1 MGNVLGAIG
10 LVLGLL
16 VAPTVS
22 ATPTAR
28 PTKKEALLV
37 GDSVMSILLHTDA
50 ALTLLEKQ
58 HPFLLRSVPCQRLIF
73 EGCKPFAKD
82 SSLKMLQ
89 MNKGKFSNVVV
100 VSTGYNDL
108 DDANFARAVREIT
121 SEAKTQGVEV
131 LWLTYRQAGNVRM
144 KSVSYNRQLF
154 ELEKKIDNLHILRW
168 CDISNGHPEWFTADS
183 VHMNATGGLALAKAI
198 SAAIGQLTTT

>member
-1 MGNVLGAIG
+1 M
-10 LVLGLL
+10 
-16 VAPTVS
+16 
-22 ATPTAR
+22 
-28 PTKKEALLV
+28 
-37 GDSVMSILLHTDA
+37 
-50 ALTLLEKQ
+50 
-58 HPFLLRSVPCQRLIF
+58 LRSVPCQRLIF
-73 EGCKPFAKD
+73 EGCKPIAKD

-108 DDANFARAVREIT
+108 DDANFARAVRAIT
-121 SEAKTQGVEV
+121 SEAKQQGVEV

-154 ELEKKIDNLHILRW
+154 ELAKKIDNLHILRW

-183 VHMNATGGLALAKAI
+183 VHMNATGGLALARAI

>member
-10 LVLGLL
+10 VVLGLL
-16 VAPTVS
+16 VAPIVN
-22 ATPTAR
+22 ATPTAW
-28 PTKKEALLV
+28 PIKKEALLV
-37 GDSVMSILLHTDA
+37 GDSVMSILLRTDA
-50 ALTLLEKQ
+50 ALNLLERK
-58 HPFLLRSVPCQRLIF
+58 HPFILRTVPCQRLIF
-73 EGCKPFAKD
+73 EGCIPSAKD
-82 SSLKMLQ
+82 SSLKILK
-89 MNKGKFSNVVV
+89 MNKGKFSSVVV
-100 VSTGYNDL
+100 VGTGYNDR

-121 SEAKTQGVEV
+121 SEAKLQGVQV

-154 ELEKKIDNLHILRW
+154 EFAKTIDNLHILRW
-168 CDISNGHPEWFTADS
+168 GEVSNGHPEWFTADS

>member
-1 MGNVLGAIG
+1 MGHVLGAIA

-16 VAPTVS
+16 VAPSGTG
-22 ATPTAR
+22 TPSVL
-28 PTKKEALLV
+28 PIKKEALLV

-50 ALTLLEKQ
+50 ALTLLEKE

-73 EGCKPFAKD
+73 VGCKPFAKD
-82 SSLKMLQ
+82 SSLKLLQ
-89 MNKGKFSNVVV
+89 MNKGKFSTVVV
-100 VSTGYNDL
+100 VGTGYNDL

>member
-10 LVLGLL
+10 VVLGLL

-22 ATPTAR
+22 ATPTVR
-28 PTKKEALLV
+28 PVKKEALLV
-37 GDSVMSILLHTDA
+37 GDSVMSILSHTDA
-50 ALTLLEKQ
+50 ALTLLEKE

-73 EGCKPFAKD
+73 EGCKSFAKD

-100 VSTGYNDL
+100 VGTGYNDL

-121 SEAKTQGVEV
+121 SEAKMQGVEV

-154 ELEKKIDNLHILRW
+154 ELEKRLTT
-168 CDISNGHPEWFTADS
+168 CTSCAG
-183 VHMNATGGLALAKAI
+183 AI
-198 SAAIGQLTTT
+198 SATDTPNGLLPTRYI

>member
-1 MGNVLGAIG
+1 MGNMFGAIG

-16 VAPTVS
+16 VAPS
-22 ATPTAR
+22 ADATQVVR
-28 PTKKEALLV
+28 PSKKEALLV
-37 GDSVMSILLHTDA
+37 GDSVMSILSHTNA
-50 ALTLLEKQ
+50 ALTLLERE

-73 EGCKPFAKD
+73 KGCKPFAKD

-100 VSTGYNDL
+100 VGTGYNDL

-121 SEAKTQGVEV
+121 GEAKLQGVQV

-144 KSVSYNRQLF
+144 KSLSYNRQL
-154 ELEKKIDNLHILRW
+154 LMLAKKIDNLYILRW
-168 CDISNGHPEWFTADS
+168 CDLSNGHPEWFAADS

-198 SAAIGQLTTT
+198 STAIGQLPTT

>member
-10 LVLGLL
+10 VVLGLL
-16 VAPTVS
+16 VAPSVN
-22 ATPTAR
+22 ATPAAR
-28 PTKKEALLV
+28 PIKKEALLV
-37 GDSVMSILLHTDA
+37 GDSVMSILLHTDT
-50 ALTLLEKQ
+50 ALILLEKE

-73 EGCKPFAKD
+73 EGCKSFAKD

-100 VSTGYNDL
+100 VGTGYNDL

-154 ELEKKIDNLHILRW
+154 ELAKKIDNLHILRW
-168 CDISNGHPEWFTADS
+168 GDISNGHPEWFTADS

>member
-10 LVLGLL
+10 VVLGLL

-22 ATPTAR
+22 ATPTVR
-28 PTKKEALLV
+28 PVKKEALLV
-37 GDSVMSILLHTDA
+37 GDSVMSILSHTDA
-50 ALTLLEKQ
+50 ALTLLEKE

-73 EGCKPFAKD
+73 EGCKSFAKD

-100 VSTGYNDL
+100 VGTGYNDL

-131 LWLTYRQAGNVRM
+131 LWLTYRQAGNVRL

-154 ELEKKIDNLHILRW
+154 ELKKRLTT
-168 CDISNGHPEWFTADS
+168 CTSCAG
-183 VHMNATGGLALAKAI
+183 AI
-198 SAAIGQLTTT
+198 SVMDTPNGLLPTRYI

>member
-16 VAPTVS
+16 VVPTVS
-22 ATPTAR
+22 TTPVAR

-50 ALTLLEKQ
+50 ALILLEKE

-89 MNKGKFSNVVV
+89 KNKGKFSNVVV
-100 VSTGYNDL
+100 VGTGYNDL
-108 DDANFARAVREIT
+108 DDANFGRAVREIT
-121 SEAKTQGVEV
+121 SEAKLQGVQV

-168 CDISNGHPEWFTADS
+168 CDLSNGHPEWFTADS
-183 VHMNATGGLALAKAI
+183 VHLNATGGLALAKAI
-198 SAAIGQLTTT
+198 SAAIGQLTST

>member
-1 MGNVLGAIG
+1 M
-10 LVLGLL
+10 
-16 VAPTVS
+16 
-22 ATPTAR
+22 
-28 PTKKEALLV
+28 
-37 GDSVMSILLHTDA
+37 
-50 ALTLLEKQ
+50 
-58 HPFLLRSVPCQRLIF
+58 RSVPCQRLIF
-73 EGCKPFAKD
+73 EGCKSFAKD

-100 VSTGYNDL
+100 VGTGYNDL

-121 SEAKTQGVEV
+121 SEAKLQGVQV

-154 ELEKKIDNLHILRW
+154 ELAKKIDNLHILRW

-183 VHMNATGGLALAKAI
+183 VHLNATGGLALAKAI

>member
-1 MGNVLGAIG
+1 MTTMEDVIFVFQSVKSAGVVVGRVESIAFVDNKYQANV
-10 LVLGLL
+10 
-16 VAPTVS
+16 
-22 ATPTAR
+22 
-28 PTKKEALLV
+28 
-37 GDSVMSILLHTDA
+37 
-50 ALTLLEKQ
+50 
-58 HPFLLRSVPCQRLIF
+58 RLSLDRRYVF
-73 EGCKPFAKD
+73 PKD

-100 VSTGYNDL
+100 VGTGYNDL

-121 SEAKTQGVEV
+121 KEAKLQGVQV

-154 ELEKKIDNLHILRW
+154 ELEKMIDNLHILRW

>member
-16 VAPTVS
+16 VAPAVS
-22 ATPTAR
+22 TTPVAR

-50 ALTLLEKQ
+50 ALILLEKE

-89 MNKGKFSNVVV
+89 KNKGKFSNVVV
-100 VSTGYNDL
+100 VGTGYNDL
-108 DDANFARAVREIT
+108 DDANFGRAVREIT
-121 SEAKTQGVEV
+121 SEAKLQGVQV

-168 CDISNGHPEWFTADS
+168 CDLSNGHPEWFTADS
-183 VHMNATGGLALAKAI
+183 VHLNATGGLALAKAI
-198 SAAIGQLTTT
+198 

>member
-1 MGNVLGAIG
+1 MGNLLGAIG
-10 LVLGLL
+10 IVFGLL
-16 VAPTVS
+16 VAPIVDAAPTV
-22 ATPTAR
+22 R
-28 PTKKEALLV
+28 PSKKEALLV
-37 GDSVMSILLHTDA
+37 GDSVMSILARTDD
-50 ALTLLEKQ
+50 ALTLLERE
-58 HPFLLRSVPCQRLIF
+58 HPFLLRSVPCQRLISV
-73 EGCKPFAKD
+73 GCKPFAKD

-89 MNKGKFSNVVV
+89 MNKGKFSDVVV

-121 SEAKTQGVEV
+121 SEAQLQDVEV

-183 VHMNATGGLALAKAI
+183 VHMNATGGLAMAKAI
-198 SAAIGQLTTT
+198 SAAIGQLTNT

>member
-10 LVLGLL
+10 VVLGLL

-22 ATPTAR
+22 ATPTVR
-28 PTKKEALLV
+28 PVKKEALLV
-37 GDSVMSILLHTDA
+37 GDSVMSILSHTDA
-50 ALTLLEKQ
+50 ALTLLEKE
-58 HPFLLRSVPCQRLIF
+58 HPFLLRSVACQRLIF
-73 EGCKPFAKD
+73 EGCKSFAKD

-100 VSTGYNDL
+100 VGTGYNDL

-183 VHMNATGGLALAKAI
+183 VHLNATGGLALAKAI

>member
-1 MGNVLGAIG
+1 MGNVLGAIA

-16 VAPTVS
+16 VAPSGTG
-22 ATPTAR
+22 TPSVQS
-28 PTKKEALLV
+28 TKKEALLV

-50 ALTLLEKQ
+50 ALNLLEKE
-58 HPFLLRSVPCQRLIF
+58 HPFLLRSVPCQRHIF
-73 EGCKPFAKD
+73 EGCIPAAKD

-100 VSTGYNDL
+100 VGTGYNDM

-121 SEAKTQGVEV
+121 SEAKLQGVQV

-154 ELEKKIDNLHILRW
+154 KLEKKIDNLHILRW

-183 VHMNATGGLALAKAI
+183 VHLNATGGLALAKAI
-198 SAAIGQLTTT
+198 SVAIGQLTTT